1 MKIISVV
8 GPTAVG
14 KTSFVL
20 DLSEKILENKAYAGI
35 DLISADSRQVYQGLE
50 IISGADV
57 PSNFSLNTDQ
67 KLIYPFYT
75 KNKINLHGVS
85 IVSPDKE
92 WSVIHFQDLAW
103 EIIKLAKKKNRLV
116 IVIGGTGL
124 YHDQLLNLDTSLR
137 IKPNDKVRQ
146 KAERMKLEDLQ
157 NWAEKVNPARLVKM
171 NNSDKNN
178 PRRLIRVIEIGLKKS
193 KVNISDS
200 SAQEF
205 EQIYIGLNQDL
216 EKIAE
221 KIKKRV
227 FGRFSDQAI
236 NEIKQLQEKYN
247 DWSLPAFS
255 ALGVSEVGQYLN
267 DFFSKEECLALWS
280 LHEFQ
285 YAKRQLTWWRNR
297 NVVWFKIDEFE
308 WKQEAFAYILNLC

>member
-1 MKIISVV
+1 MKIISIV

-20 DLSEKILENKAYAGI
+20 DLSEKILENKAYAGV

-67 KLIYPFYT
+67 KLTYPFYT
-75 KNKINLHGVS
+75 KNEINLHGVS
-85 IVSPDKE
+85 IVSPDEE

-103 EIIKLAKKKNRLV
+103 EIIKLAKKKNRLI

-157 NWAEKVNPARLVKM
+157 NWAKKVNPARFVKM

-193 KVNISDS
+193 KANNDS
-200 SAQEF
+200 SSQEF

-216 EKIAE
+216 EKIAG

-236 NEIKQLQEKYN
+236 NEVRQLQEKYN

-267 DFFSKEECLALWS
+267 NFFSKDECLAQWS

-297 NVVWFKIDEFE
+297 NVVWFEIDEFE